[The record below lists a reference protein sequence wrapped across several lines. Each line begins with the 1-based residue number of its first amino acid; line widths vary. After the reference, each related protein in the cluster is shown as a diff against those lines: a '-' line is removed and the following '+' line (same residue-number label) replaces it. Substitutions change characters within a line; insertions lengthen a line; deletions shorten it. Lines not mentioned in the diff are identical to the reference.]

1 MENVTFGFSQNSAYV
16 STKIPITEETIPSY
30 TELKKTA
37 SILDKYC
44 IICLKSKMNLDRLI
58 KHLDRCHDI
67 YLKNNCTLKDWLE
80 AEEEWL
86 EDLKYNP
93 GRPHPADIPS
103 SDEEGAPSSNEVA

>member
-1 MENVTFGFSQNSAYV
+1 MNSA
-16 STKIPITEETIPSY
+16 
-30 TELKKTA
+30 
-37 SILDKYC
+37 
-44 IICLKSKMNLDRLI
+44 RLI

-93 GRPHPADIPS
+93 GRPHPANIPS
-103 SDEEGAPSSNEVA
+103 SDKEGAPPSNEDCIGEQYSSSDEKIKEEVNIDLPVTRKSQSGSSSDDYLQQV